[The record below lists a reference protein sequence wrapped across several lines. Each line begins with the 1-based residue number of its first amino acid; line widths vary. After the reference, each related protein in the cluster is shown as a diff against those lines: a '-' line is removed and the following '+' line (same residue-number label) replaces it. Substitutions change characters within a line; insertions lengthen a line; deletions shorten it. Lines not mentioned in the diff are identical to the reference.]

1 MVHKGIDIAFLQ
13 ETHSSTDNVVD
24 WMREFSGVSVLSH
37 YSNVSGGV
45 AILFSKNFKPIMYDV
60 DEIVKGRLLKVRAV
74 YETFVFVFIRVY
86 TLTAP
91 IERLLFLDT
100 LCSTLKKCCT
110 EDFLFVGGDFTT
122 CGFAQTTYGFA
133 QTFNSSD

>member
-60 DEIVKGRLLKVRAV
+60 DEIVKGRL
-74 YETFVFVFIRVY
+74 
-86 TLTAP
+86 
-91 IERLLFLDT
+91 
-100 LCSTLKKCCT
+100 
-110 EDFLFVGGDFTT
+110 
-122 CGFAQTTYGFA
+122 
-133 QTFNSSD
+133 